1 MDQMRT
7 TARRRMKVV
16 VAVAVIGVSA
26 LATTTASAQQPNQQT
41 AISEPAPQ
49 NAAAQAINTTVDAN
63 SQLRWGPY
71 LSSRKAG
78 VTGAKSSFYV
88 ECYKRG
94 SDYNDGKHHTDIW
107 YRGVVTDESTSHTY
121 RNVYSWGGNVNTPH
135 DPPAGLGRC

>member
-1 MDQMRT
+1 M
-7 TARRRMKVV
+7 A
-16 VAVAVIGVSA
+16 AACVISVSA
-26 LATTTASAQQPNQQT
+26 SATTTASAQQPNQRT
-41 AISEPAPQ
+41 AVSESAPQ
-49 NAAAQAINTTVDAN
+49 GAAAEAINTTVDAN

-94 SDYNDGKHHTDIW
+94 SDYNDGKHHTNVW
-107 YRGVVTDESTSHTY
+107 YRGVVIDDSTSRTY
-121 RNVYSWGGNVNTPH
+121 YDVYSWGGNVNTPH